1 MQNRMFMNG
10 LSGRRTGSLK
20 REAMSGED
28 AEERQVV
35 PLEAFAACPL
45 EAPVAELNHTD
56 LNAFSHVYEQAAAAA
71 ATSPCQ
77 SVYALLAALCGIHLD
92 PAARGNVWIPGISI
106 GFRRS
111 MIPSD
116 IAGPQS
122 DILEAQ
128 LALIQSPALRA
139 RLADIVWS
147 NNLRK
152 GSAAKSAIESYCD
165 CIDGL
170 ISGHLI
176 PRQDMEVLGLA
187 DAQRLAQRALQIS
200 SATSK
205 RNTMPQR
212 LKDTVSSLYDENLKR
227 QLAAPFARVA
237 QLSVDYHVHDIKR
250 VADDLEGIVAES
262 PSVYPEALR
271 IALDYASI
279 LRGKLGDTDGQERC
293 QLAAIRQLLRMRDE
307 CAQAGAKA
315 SWVMDALLRLRALKS
330 EEAQALEAELE
341 IELRLLQKAAL
352 REMGSF
358 PISLDV
364 PEERERILAHFS
376 EIDLASALRDY
387 ASLPVSPAVSQ
398 LKAEALEEAGRSG
411 ISSIFGIQ
419 YVDQEGRTVVRTP
432 SLGSGEPSEEWF
444 AHAIGRSEN
453 LRRALVVTNSIEPV
467 RQLINSKV
475 AIEERHLDPIVWQSP
490 VVPKT
495 QASLYAIG
503 FTHFFQ
509 GNFPSAAHV
518 LIPQLEPSLR
528 YLLKTHGVDPT
539 KRRDDATEEDRSLD
553 SIIINH
559 RTALEGILGADLLD
573 GLNRLFN
580 VQPGPNL
587 RHEMAHGQISA
598 NECYTADIIYAC
610 WFLYRLVSLPLVQN
624 WDAWVRPNLKDEGL
638 PGVQEAANCN
648 STGDAPVSDTLP
660 RECPAASM
668 AEKIAAWQDEFDVIR
683 DREPLRSGGLV
694 SRRLRVLPPWGSF
707 MHRSFGAAFVFL
719 SRIYVDRR
727 VLDAPPEVR
736 QYLLLHEWGHVVRRH
751 NQVAM
756 LSACVLPFVFFP
768 QAFIW
773 LHARPGLSLAPIAGL
788 GLLATCIQ
796 AALSVWMMSDMRELE
811 ADAYAASVIGP
822 AAVLDGIGWVAAWSR
837 QGWTAGR
844 RKRRAALWQ
853 AVLAAGTDRV

>member
-1 MQNRMFMNG
+1 
-10 LSGRRTGSLK
+10 
-20 REAMSGED
+20 MSGED

-116 IAGPQS
+116 IGGPQS

-736 QYLLLHEWGHVVRRH
+736 QYLLLHE
-751 NQVAM
+751 
-756 LSACVLPFVFFP
+756 
-768 QAFIW
+768 
-773 LHARPGLSLAPIAGL
+773 
-788 GLLATCIQ
+788 
-796 AALSVWMMSDMRELE
+796 
-811 ADAYAASVIGP
+811 
-822 AAVLDGIGWVAAWSR
+822 
-837 QGWTAGR
+837 
-844 RKRRAALWQ
+844 
-853 AVLAAGTDRV
+853 

>member
-1 MQNRMFMNG
+1 
-10 LSGRRTGSLK
+10 
-20 REAMSGED
+20 MSGKD
-28 AEERQVV
+28 AQEWQVV
-35 PLEAFAACPL
+35 PLEAFTACPL
-45 EAPVAELNHTD
+45 EAPVAGLNHTD
-56 LNAFSHVYEQAAAAA
+56 LIAFSHLYEQAAAAA
-71 ATSPCQ
+71 ASPCQ

-92 PAARGNVWIPGISI
+92 PAARGNVWIPGVST
-106 GFRRS
+106 GLRRS

-116 IAGPQS
+116 ISGPQS

-128 LALIQSPALRA
+128 LAVIQSPALRA

-147 NNLRK
+147 NSLRK
-152 GSAAKSAIESYCD
+152 GAVAKRAIESYCD
-165 CIDGL
+165 CIEGL

-176 PRQDMEVLGLA
+176 PRQDIEVLGLA

-205 RNTMPQR
+205 RGTMPQR
-212 LKDTVSSLYDENLKR
+212 LKDTLASLYDENFKR
-227 QLAAPFARVA
+227 NLAAPFAKVA
-237 QLSVDYHVHDIKR
+237 QLAVDYHVHDVQR
-250 VADDLEGIVAES
+250 VADDLERVVDAS
-262 PSVYPEALR
+262 PSIYPEALR

-279 LRGKLGDTDGQERC
+279 LRGKLGDTEGQERC
-293 QLAAIRQLLRMRDE
+293 QLGAIRQLLRMRDE
-307 CAQAGAKA
+307 CGQAGAKA

-330 EEAQALEAELE
+330 EEAQVLEAELE

-364 PEERERILAHFS
+364 PDERERILTHFS
-376 EIDLASALRDY
+376 EIDLASALKDY
-387 ASLPVSPAVSQ
+387 AFLSVSPAVSD
-398 LKAEALEEAGRSG
+398 LKAEALKEAGRSG
-411 ISSIFGIQ
+411 ISSMFGIQ
-419 YVDQEGRTVVRTP
+419 HVDQEGRTVVRTP

-453 LRRALVVTNSIEPV
+453 FRRALVVTNSIEPV

-475 AIEERHLDPIVWQSP
+475 AIEERHLNPIVWQSP
-490 VVPKT
+490 FVPKT

-559 RTALEGILGADLLD
+559 RTALEGILGVDLLD
-573 GLNRLFN
+573 ELNRIFN

-610 WFLYRLVSLPLVQN
+610 WFLYRLVSLPLVPN
-624 WDAWVRPNLKDEGL
+624 WDAWVRPNLKDESL
-638 PGVQEAANCN
+638 AAVPEEAGNP
-648 STGDAPVSDTLP
+648 TGDAPVSNPLP
-660 RECPAASM
+660 RESSAVSM
-668 AEKIAAWQDEFDVIR
+668 AEKIAAWQRDFELIR
-683 DREPLRSGGLV
+683 DRQPLRLGGLV
-694 SRRLRVLPPWGSF
+694 MRRLRVLPPWGAF

-727 VLDAPPEVR
+727 VLDAPPDVR

-756 LSACVLPFVFFP
+756 LSACVLPFVFFL

-773 LHARPGLSLAPIAGL
+773 LHARSGPALAPIAGL

-811 ADAYAASVIGP
+811 ADAYAASIIGP

-853 AVLAAGTDRV
+853 AVLAAGPDRV